1 MKDKLGDLI
10 PWVEKLMAT
19 LARVDPNQ
27 DSEEIKR
34 RSELARFV
42 SRLELPAHPNSVFYS
57 LLEDIG
63 KRSTTLSEKGK
74 VARALDKSRDS
85 GKVVRLVEELR
96 QAILVYQV
104 SVSCC

>member
-19 LARVDPNQ
+19 LEKVDPSG
-27 DSEEIKR
+27 DSDEIKR
-34 RSELARFV
+34 RSELARSV
-42 SRLELPAHPNSVFYS
+42 SRLELPAHPSSLVYS
-57 LLEDIG
+57 SLDDIG
-63 KRSTTLSEKGK
+63 KRSTSLSEKGK

-104 SVSCC
+104 SASCC